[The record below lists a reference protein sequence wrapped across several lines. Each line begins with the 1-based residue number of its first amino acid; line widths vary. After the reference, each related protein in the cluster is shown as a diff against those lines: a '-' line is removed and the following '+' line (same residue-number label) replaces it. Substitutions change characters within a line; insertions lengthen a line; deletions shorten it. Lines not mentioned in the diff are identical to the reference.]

1 MPTLTPSRA
10 FRARAGAT
18 VVLTAL
24 AAAGASWMA
33 TPTAWAQGENGD
45 IRIHREGVPYGVPKD
60 DPVVCRFY
68 LDAVNFDILASI
80 TYTISP
86 QPPLPT
92 GATVTGAI
100 QLAGGAGHTDVLGLA
115 EGQYKLTW
123 VVTGIP
129 PKEKVFRVRCGDRR
143 DGDRRDGDGGPR
155 GDDGG
160 PRGDDG
166 PRGEIGDNERGGEG
180 GDRGEGWGRGDND
193 GPRGGVHAGGGGLGD
208 TVAAYAPVAGAG
220 LVGLVAVGGT
230 VYVRRTR
237 RQPHGAA

>member
-1 MPTLTPSRA
+1 MPTLTPSRTL
-10 FRARAGAT
+10 RARTGAT

-24 AAAGASWMA
+24 AVAGVSWVAA
-33 TPTAWAQGENGD
+33 PTASAQGENGD

-80 TYTISP
+80 AYTITP
-86 QPPLPT
+86 RPPLPA

-100 QLAGGAGHTDVLGLA
+100 QLAGGAGHTEVLGLA
-115 EGQYKLTW
+115 DGQYTLTW

-129 PKEKVFRVRCGDRR
+129 PKEKVFRVRCNDDDRR
-143 DGDRRDGDGGPR
+143 EGGRGDGDGGPR
-155 GDDGG
+155 GQI
-160 PRGDDG
+160 
-166 PRGEIGDNERGGEG
+166 EDNGRGGEG
-180 GDRGEGWGRGDND
+180 GDRGDRGDRGEEGWGRGDDD

>member
-1 MPTLTPSRA
+1 MPTLTASRA
-10 FRARAGAT
+10 LRARAGAT

-24 AAAGASWMA
+24 AAAGASWVA
-33 TPTAWAQGENGD
+33 APTAWAQGENGD
-45 IRIHREGVPYGVPKD
+45 IRIHREGVPFGVPKD
-60 DPVVCRFY
+60 DAEVCRFY

-129 PKEKVFRVRCGDRR
+129 PREKVFRVRCGDDRR
-143 DGDRRDGDGGPR
+143 EGRGGRDGDGPR
-155 GDDGG
+155 G
-160 PRGDDG
+160 DG
-166 PRGEIGDNERGGEG
+166 PRGEGGERGE
-180 GDRGEGWGRGDND
+180 EGWGRGDD
-193 GPRGGVHAGGGGLGD
+193 HGPRGGVHAGGGGLVD

-220 LVGLVAVGGT
+220 VVGLTAVGGA

-237 RQPHGAA
+237 RQPDGAA

>member
-1 MPTLTPSRA
+1 MPTLTPSRTL
-10 FRARAGAT
+10 RARAGAT

-24 AAAGASWMA
+24 AAAGVSWVA
-33 TPTAWAQGENGD
+33 APTASAQGENGD

-143 DGDRRDGDGGPR
+143 DGDRRDGDG
-155 GDDGG
+155 DGG

-166 PRGEIGDNERGGEG
+166 PRGQNEGNERGDEG

-193 GPRGGVHAGGGGLGD
+193 GPRGGVHAGGGGLVD

-220 LVGLVAVGGT
+220 VVGLVAVGGT
-230 VYVRRTR
+230 VYFRRTR
-237 RQPHGAA
+237 RHPHGAA

>member
-1 MPTLTPSRA
+1 MPTLTPSRS

-24 AAAGASWMA
+24 AAAGASWVTA
-33 TPTAWAQGENGD
+33 PTAWAQGENGD

-100 QLAGGAGHTDVLGLA
+100 QLAGGAGHTDTLGLA

-129 PKEKVFRVRCGDRR
+129 PKEKVFRVRCHDDRDDRGDRR
-143 DGDRRDGDGGPR
+143 EGRDGDGGPPGR
-155 GDDGG
+155 I
-160 PRGDDG
+160 
-166 PRGEIGDNERGGEG
+166 EDN
-180 GDRGEGWGRGDND
+180 DRGEGGWGRGDD
-193 GPRGGVHAGGGGLGD
+193 HGPRGGVHAGGGGLVD
-208 TVAAYAPVAGAG
+208 TAAAYAPVAGAAM
-220 LVGLVAVGGT
+220 VGLTALGGAV
-230 VYVRRTR
+230 YFRRTR
-237 RQPHGAA
+237 RQTDGAA